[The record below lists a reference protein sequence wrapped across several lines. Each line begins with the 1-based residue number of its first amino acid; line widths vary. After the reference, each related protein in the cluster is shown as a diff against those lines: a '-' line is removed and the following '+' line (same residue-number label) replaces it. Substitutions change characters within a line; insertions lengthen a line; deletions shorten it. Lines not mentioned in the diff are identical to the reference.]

1 MNYTLLG
8 PPPSVPLRSKPDK
21 EKSTLNPSSF
31 TIPTSNPTI
40 LSNMKTIDIAAIL
53 SPDLKSRMRAQDL
66 KALIENSGEDAVEID
81 FQGVKFATRSFIDE
95 FYILFLKNPSANTFS
110 VELNN
115 VPSDIKVMLD
125 SVSRTQ
131 VQAKVI
137 PSQSQEVS
145 FKNVKDFLNY
155 FSTLVL

>member
-1 MNYTLLG
+1 
-8 PPPSVPLRSKPDK
+8 
-21 EKSTLNPSSF
+21 
-31 TIPTSNPTI
+31 
-40 LSNMKTIDIAAIL
+40 MKTIDIAQIM
-53 SPDLKSRMRAQDL
+53 SPDLRSRLRAQDL
-66 KALIENSGEDAVEID
+66 KLLIENSKADLVMLD
-81 FQGVKFATRSFIDE
+81 FGGVKFATRSFIDE

-145 FKNVKDFLNY
+145 FKDVKDFMNY

>member
-1 MNYTLLG
+1 
-8 PPPSVPLRSKPDK
+8 
-21 EKSTLNPSSF
+21 
-31 TIPTSNPTI
+31 
-40 LSNMKTIDIAAIL
+40 MKKIDIAAIL

-66 KALIENSGEDAVEID
+66 KVLIGNSGADAVEMD

-95 FYILFLKNPSANTFS
+95 FYNLFLKAPETNSFH
-110 VELNN
+110 VELIN

-131 VQAKVI
+131 VRAKVI

-145 FKNVKDFLNY
+145 FKSVKEFLNY
-155 FSTLVL
+155 FNTLVL